1 MKNSF
6 GNIFRLTSFGESHG
20 AAIGGVIDGMP
31 AGIAIDLDAVQR
43 ELDRRRP
50 GQSAI
55 VTARNEKDRVRILS
69 GIFEGVTTGTSIGFI
84 IENENQHSA
93 AMVISTLTG
102 KTVTPV
108 DTCDWSIRHGYKAL
122 NQGTYY
128 SYFVPQLKAYGI
140 QCKQMLGSRILN
152 QPQHPIHEQVKQYLS
167 QGYYVIALMGP
178 GTWTKSGHFVL
189 VWDWDSKVRI
199 NDPASTRAERLNGD
213 PDTFRREVRMYWL
226 VDAREFNKEED
237 EVVTY
242 KYLKDIP
249 EKFRPIINDLMT
261 AGIIQGDGSDPS
273 RCDRGGRCGR
283 QARLRGRG
291 RLCRQRTNQA

>member
-1 MKNSF
+1 MNKRPVSYLQTDA
-6 GNIFRLTSFGESHG
+6 RWKSKPYRMTGEQST
-20 AAIGGVIDGMP
+20 IGS
-31 AGIAIDLDAVQR
+31 AGCG
-43 ELDRRRP
+43 P
-50 GQSAI
+50 
-55 VTARNEKDRVRILS
+55 TC
-69 GIFEGVTTGTSIGFI
+69 
-84 IENENQHSA
+84 A

-152 QPQHPIHEQVKQYLS
+152 QPQHSIHEQVKRYLS

-189 VWDWDSKVRI
+189 VWGWDSKVRI

-226 VDAREFNKEED
+226 VDAREFNKEEA

-242 KYLKDIP
+242 KYLKDVP

-261 AGIIQGDGSDPS
+261 AGIIQGDGSDPTGNGDVIS
-273 RCDRGGRCGR
+273 LTHEQVRTLVFVYRGGGFD
-283 QARLRGRG
+283 ARFREVGMAPVIG
-291 RLCRQRTNQA
+291 A

>member
-1 MKNSF
+1 MNKRPVSYLQTD
-6 GNIFRLTSFGESHG
+6 GRWRDKPYRVTGEKST
-20 AAIGGVIDGMP
+20 IGS
-31 AGIAIDLDAVQR
+31 AGCG
-43 ELDRRRP
+43 P
-50 GQSAI
+50 SC
-55 VTARNEKDRVRILS
+55 
-69 GIFEGVTTGTSIGFI
+69 
-84 IENENQHSA
+84 A

-167 QGYYVIALMGP
+167 QGYYAIALMGP

-226 VDAREFNKEED
+226 VDAREFNKED
-237 EVVTY
+237 EAVVTY

-249 EKFRPIINDLMT
+249 EKFRPIINALMT
-261 AGIIQGDGSDPS
+261 AGIIQGDGSDHTGNGDVINLTHEQV
-273 RCDRGGRCGR
+273 RTLVFVYRGGGFDRKLAAKG
-283 QARLRGRG
+283 LP
-291 RLCRQRTNQA
+291 TSVN

>member
-1 MKNSF
+1 MNKRPVSYLQTD
-6 GNIFRLTSFGESHG
+6 GRWRDKPYRVTGEKST
-20 AAIGGVIDGMP
+20 IGS
-31 AGIAIDLDAVQR
+31 AGCG
-43 ELDRRRP
+43 P
-50 GQSAI
+50 SC
-55 VTARNEKDRVRILS
+55 
-69 GIFEGVTTGTSIGFI
+69 
-84 IENENQHSA
+84 A

-152 QPQHPIHEQVKQYLS
+152 QPNHAIHEKVKQYLA

-189 VWDWDSKVRI
+189 VWDWDCKVRI
-199 NDPASTRAERLNGD
+199 CDPASTRAERLNGD
-213 PDTFRREVRMYWL
+213 LDTFRGEVRMYWL
-226 VDAREFNKEED
+226 VDAREFNKEEA
-237 EVVTY
+237 ELVTY
-242 KYLKDIP
+242 KYLKDVP

-261 AGIIQGDGSDPS
+261 AGIIQGDGSDPTGNGDIINLTHEQV
-273 RCDRGGRCGR
+273 RTLVFVYRGGGFDRK
-283 QARLRGRG
+283 LRASG
-291 RLCRQRTNQA
+291 LAAAVQ